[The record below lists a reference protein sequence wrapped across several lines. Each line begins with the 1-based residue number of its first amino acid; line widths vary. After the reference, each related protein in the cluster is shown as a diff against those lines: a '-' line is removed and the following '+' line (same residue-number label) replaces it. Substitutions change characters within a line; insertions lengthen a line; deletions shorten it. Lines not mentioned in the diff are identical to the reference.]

1 MISHVPITKRTEKQL
16 KKKPLKHYLCIIK
29 VGRSFVEEKKHM
41 VWLITEHMVHTQACL
56 SRTAYA
62 ASQLHYHWPP
72 PTKIVLALS
81 SFCLWWQPIVQKLFA
96 RRNKEYVAQN
106 RATKIFVAQEAFA
119 WRQQIFVARR
129 RRENAGWGR
138 FGAKILRDEDFLA
151 GRGDLTPRGR
161 GIDVNTTRV
170 YIRIKLF

>member
-1 MISHVPITKRTEKQL
+1 MCLAASRNSYILLAFSLLPPKKKKKKKAMISHVPITKRTEKTI
-16 KKKPLKHYLCIIK
+16 IIK

-81 SFCLWWQPIVQKLFA
+81 SFCL
-96 RRNKEYVAQN
+96 
-106 RATKIFVAQEAFA
+106 
-119 WRQQIFVARR
+119 
-129 RRENAGWGR
+129 
-138 FGAKILRDEDFLA
+138 
-151 GRGDLTPRGR
+151 
-161 GIDVNTTRV
+161 
-170 YIRIKLF
+170 